1 MVYAGVTADG
11 IRWFEVNAF
20 MGVDD
25 KGTPIASVFGRDVTQ
40 EHEKADTKAQ
50 LEIANAA
57 NAAKTSFLFNMS
69 HDIRTPMNAI
79 IGFRD
84 LLEKHQEEPEKRAV
98 Q

>member
-11 IRWFEVNAF
+11 IIWFEVNAF
-20 MGVDD
+20 MGVGD
-25 KGTPIASVFGRDVTQ
+25 KGTPITSVFGRDVTQ